1 MSRSSIIHPNIT
13 SIIRVRDQIETAL
26 YSLPIAPEAVVNM
39 MAGLVSKLEPTDID
53 EIKDTFKYINEEI
66 EALAKKRSLAL
77 KNQRIKLRLHV
88 YKQWF
93 LLINKILW
101 DKDYLKHDKYGQAL
115 NINKLD
121 FDEVGPQ

>member
-26 YSLPIAPEAVVNM
+26 YSLPIAPEAAVNM

-77 KNQRIKLRLHV
+77 KNQRIQLRLSV
-88 YKQWF
+88 YKNWF

-101 DKDYLKHDKYGQAL
+101 DKEYLKYDKYGQAL

-121 FDEVGPQ
+121 FEPVGPQ